1 MKKANILIG
10 LIIATLSCTAQVK
23 LPELCQVGMPR
34 ILDSELIKE
43 SEIKQFLA
51 SPDWGQS
58 QKVDKYWVVYSDREN
73 NITYNKPDKSSGRF
87 SSLNFNEELRI
98 AKLQNSIFSFKREN
112 SVHGAISKIKECNG
126 IKSHIHR
133 L

>member
-34 ILDSELIKE
+34 ILNSELIKE
-43 SEIKQFLA
+43 REIKQFLA

-58 QKVDKYWVVYSDREN
+58 QKVDKYWVVYSNREN
-73 NITYNKPDKSSGRF
+73 NITYNKPSKSSGRF
-87 SSLNFNEELRI
+87 SSLNFKEELRI
-98 AKLQNSIFSFKREN
+98 AKLRNSIFSFKREK
-112 SVHGAISKIKECNG
+112 SIDEAIP
-126 IKSHIHR
+126 
-133 L
+133 